1 MRKPASSPPP
11 NEMKSPLVGQ
21 IPLGDVEIAF
31 TEVPGTGP
39 TLVLL
44 HGLTGHRDDF
54 LPILP
59 ALHARHPALRI
70 LAPDLRGHGDSTHGG
85 DPAAFGFAQLVDDLA
100 RLLDRRG
107 VDRCH
112 LLGHSFGGMLSLRF
126 ALDRPARLESLLLAS
141 TAPFAPAA
149 FTAEMFERGGEIARS
164 RGMGFLQQLIE
175 QRARSAAPQ
184 SPSDRQVARWSDS
197 YWPHHRHRLRSM
209 DPRAYELL
217 GLAMVRQEPVT
228 RQLGRLSLPVTVLI
242 GLDDQDFLAG
252 ADALATGIPDAIR
265 VDVPDAGHHP
275 HRENPQAWL
284 DGVAGHL
291 ARAAAFSS

>member
-1 MRKPASSPPP
+1 MT
-11 NEMKSPLVGQ
+11 SPLVGQ
-21 IPLGDVEIAF
+21 VSLGDVEIAF

-112 LLGHSFGGMLSLRF
+112 LLGHSFGGMVSLRF
-126 ALDRPARLESLLLAS
+126 ALDRPARLASLLLAS
-141 TAPFAPAA
+141 TAPFAPTA

-164 RGMGFLQQLIE
+164 RGMAFLQQLLE
-175 QRARSAAPQ
+175 QRARAAEPLT
-184 SPSDRQVARWSDS
+184 PSERQAARWSDS

-209 DPRAYELL
+209 DPCAYERL
-217 GLAMVRQEPVT
+217 GLAMVRQESLT
-228 RQLGRLSLPVTVLI
+228 RQLGRLSLPATVLI

-252 ADALATGIPDAIR
+252 ADALAIGIPGAIR
-265 VDVPDAGHHP
+265 VDVPAAGHHP
-275 HRENPQAWL
+275 HRENPGAWL
-284 DGVAGHL
+284 EAVSRHL
-291 ARAAAFSS
+291 DRTAADLR